1 MLWASCKD
9 YADSTSSESDIFK
22 CTGSGM
28 VFWYGGIF
36 FFFPGKLHVLL
47 MWVEYLMKKS
57 QNNQR
62 EKFLG

>member
-22 CTGSGM
+22 CTRSGM

-36 FFFPGKLHVLL
+36 FFSGKLHVLL
-47 MWVEYLMKKS
+47 MWVRYLMKKS

>member
-22 CTGSGM
+22 CTRSGM

-36 FFFPGKLHVLL
+36 FFSWQITCIVNVSRVS
-47 MWVEYLMKKS
+47 VEKKVKIT
-57 QNNQR
+57 NVKN
-62 EKFLG
+62 F